1 MLEYMLHMQ
10 ATATVMEMT
19 ALAGTIGRHLASAS
33 GADQLYSAC
42 EMPSM
47 VPGNCCSARSTQ
59 SVRAG
64 ASAEVADAV
73 YESVLPRN
81 AGDATPQ
88 SSAGIL
94 VSMVDR

>member
-1 MLEYMLHMQ
+1 
-10 ATATVMEMT
+10 MEMT

-33 GADQLYSAC
+33 GAAQLYSAC
-42 EMPSM
+42 NVPSTEL
-47 VPGNCCSARSTQ
+47 GSRSSGTLHFLC
-59 SVRAG
+59 RAG
-64 ASAEVADAV
+64 ASPEVADAV

-94 VSMVDR
+94 VSMADR